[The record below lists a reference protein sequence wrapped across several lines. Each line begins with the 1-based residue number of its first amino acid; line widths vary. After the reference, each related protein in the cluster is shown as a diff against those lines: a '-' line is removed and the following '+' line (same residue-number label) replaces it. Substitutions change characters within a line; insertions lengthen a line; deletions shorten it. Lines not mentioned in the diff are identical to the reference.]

1 MFLSSRF
8 IRCFGSGEL
17 LKLTG
22 LDVLPGIIIYSS
34 KAACQMLQVLHWTLA
49 NGNKFFRILY
59 GEGIWFSGQIASQV
73 IEAGYAFCDPE
84 LR

>member
-1 MFLSSRF
+1 MFWSWGASEIDRAG
-8 IRCFGSGEL
+8 CF
-17 LKLTG
+17 TG
-22 LDVLPGIIIYSS
+22 DHYIYSS

-84 LR
+84 LH